1 MAGSARGAIAR
12 TAKYESMKRLL
23 DEISQFLQV
32 FASDD
37 TRRGAGRCW
46 QPAADIY
53 RTRGGWLVKL
63 ELAGVRRE
71 DLEVTAQGRWL
82 SVRGSRRDATLVE
95 GLQHHSLEIAYSEF
109 ERRLDLPCDLDQ
121 AEISAE
127 FQDGMLIV
135 RIATAEASS

>member
-1 MAGSARGAIAR
+1 
-12 TAKYESMKRLL
+12 MKRLF
-23 DEISQFLQV
+23 DEINELMHV
-32 FASDD
+32 FASES

-46 QPAADIY
+46 QPAADVY
-53 RTRGGWLVKL
+53 RTPGGWLVKL

-71 DLEVTAQGRWL
+71 DLQVTAQGRRL
-82 SVRGSRRDATLVE
+82 SVRGRRRDATLVE

-109 ERRLDLPCDLDQ
+109 ERRLELPCDLDR

-135 RIATAEASS
+135 RITTAEGSS